1 MWDKKF
7 DGGENMLPYP
17 TATSRDEKM
26 AVIYEIKERLLNTYE
41 DKILAIGV
49 YGSIGQGNDNP
60 FSDIEMHVVTK
71 DGSSIK
77 SHEFIYHK
85 FKIEI
90 NTNQRRELIEL
101 AKTVDDSWAIK
112 AGMFINVL
120 RIYDPYNVFEEIKT
134 LPLQVSNEAIKETMR
149 EFMIWEP
156 YETIAKIRNNYHTAN
171 FHYLPLGAKDLAWQT
186 AKLIGL
192 ANKQYY
198 STRARTFEE
207 SLKMAAKPSGYKELV
222 LQVMEGQLHDKQ
234 HVYELCE
241 KLWVG
246 LNKWYEE
253 LKIDYKTQLLPFG
266 E

>member
-1 MWDKKF
+1 
-7 DGGENMLPYP
+7 MLSYP

-26 AVIYEIKERLLNTYE
+26 DIIYEIKERLLNAYE
-41 DKILAIGV
+41 DNILAIGV
-49 YGSIGQGNDNP
+49 YGSISQENDGP
-60 FSDIEMHVVTK
+60 FSDIEMHVITT
-71 DGSSIK
+71 DGTSIE
-77 SHEFIYHK
+77 SHEFIYDK

-90 NTNQRRELIEL
+90 STKQRHELIEL
-101 AKTVDDSWAIK
+101 AKTVDDSWAIR

-120 RIYDPYNVFEEIKT
+120 RIYDPHHLFEEIKT

-171 FHYLPLGAKDLAWQT
+171 FHYLPLGAKDLVWQT

-207 SLKMAAKPSGYKELV
+207 SLKMASKPSGYEELA

-246 LNKWYEE
+246 LNKWYED
-253 LKIDYKTQLLPFG
+253 LKIDYKTQQLPFG